1 MKVILLQDIEKLGKK
16 FEVKEVAD
24 GFAKNHLLP
33 KKMVQPATK
42 NALIWAQTQREIA
55 AKNEEKE
62 LIEIQ
67 KKVSALDGRE
77 FVMEVKT
84 GEKDQLFESVNSSK
98 IAELLKENGIDADK
112 KQIDLK
118 EPIKELG
125 DWRVKINFPHNL
137 EAEIKITVAAEPE

>member
-1 MKVILLQDIEKLGKK
+1 MKVILLQDVEKLGKK

-24 GFAKNHLLP
+24 GFAKNHLFP
-33 KKMVQPATK
+33 KKMAQPATK
-42 NALIWAQTQREIA
+42 NALVWAQTQREIA

-77 FVMEVKT
+77 FVLEIKT
-84 GEKDQLFESVNSSK
+84 GEKDQLFESINASK
-98 IAELLKENGIDADK
+98 VAELLKENGVDVDK
-112 KQIDLK
+112 KQVDLK
-118 EPIKELG
+118 DPIKELG

>member
-125 DWRVKINFPHNL
+125 DWRVKINFP
-137 EAEIKITVAAEPE
+137 

>member
-55 AKNEEKE
+55 AKSEEKE

-77 FVMEVKT
+77 FIMEVKT

>member
-1 MKVILLQDIEKLGKK
+1 MKVILLQDVEKLGKK

-24 GFAKNHLLP
+24 GFAKNHLFP
-33 KKMVQPATK
+33 KKIAQPATK

-67 KKVSALDGRE
+67 KKVSAIDGRE
-77 FVMEVKT
+77 FVMKVKT
-84 GEKDQLFESVNSSK
+84 GEKGQLFESVNSSK
-98 IAELLKENGIDADK
+98 IAELLNENGIDVDK
-112 KQIDLK
+112 KQVDLD

>member
-77 FVMEVKT
+77 FVMKVKT

>member
-55 AKNEEKE
+55 AKSEEKE

>member
-1 MKVILLQDIEKLGKK
+1 
-16 FEVKEVAD
+16 
-24 GFAKNHLLP
+24 
-33 KKMVQPATK
+33 
-42 NALIWAQTQREIA
+42 
-55 AKNEEKE
+55 
-62 LIEIQ
+62 
-67 KKVSALDGRE
+67 VSALAGRE
-77 FVMEVKT
+77 FVMKVKT

>member
-125 DWRVKINFPHNL
+125 DWQVKINFPHNL

>member
-24 GFAKNHLLP
+24 GFAKNHLFP
-33 KKMVQPATK
+33 KKMAQPATK

-67 KKVSALDGRE
+67 KKVSAIDGRE
-77 FVMEVKT
+77 FVMKVKT

-98 IAELLKENGIDADK
+98 IAELLNENGIDVDK
-112 KQIDLK
+112 KQVDLD

>member
-33 KKMVQPATK
+33 KKMVQIATK

-55 AKNEEKE
+55 GKAIEKE
-62 LIEIQ
+62 LQEIQ
-67 KKVSALDGRE
+67 AKAGALDGRE
-77 FVMEVKT
+77 ITIEVKV
-84 GEKDQLFESVNSSK
+84 GEQNQLFESIGGQK
-98 IAELLKENGIDADK
+98 IAEAIKESGFDIDK

-125 DWRVKINFPHNL
+125 DYQIKVNFPHNL
-137 EAEIKITVAAEPE
+137 EAEIKLTVTGRSE

>member
-42 NALIWAQTQREIA
+42 NALIWAQTQREIT

-77 FVMEVKT
+77 FVMKVKT

-98 IAELLKENGIDADK
+98 IAELLKENGINADK

>member
-1 MKVILLQDIEKLGKK
+1 LQDIEKLGKK

>member
-55 AKNEEKE
+55 AKSEEKE

-125 DWRVKINFPHNL
+125 DWQVKINFPHNL

>member
-1 MKVILLQDIEKLGKK
+1 MKVILLQDVEKLGKK

-24 GFAKNHLLP
+24 GFAKNHLFP
-33 KKMVQPATK
+33 KKMAQPATK
-42 NALIWAQTQREIA
+42 NALVWAQTQREIA

-77 FVMEVKT
+77 FVMKVKT

-137 EAEIKITVAAEPE
+137 EAEIKITVTAEPE

>member
-77 FVMEVKT
+77 FVMKVKT

-98 IAELLKENGIDADK
+98 IAELLKENGINADK

>member
-1 MKVILLQDIEKLGKK
+1 MRVILLQDIEKLGKK